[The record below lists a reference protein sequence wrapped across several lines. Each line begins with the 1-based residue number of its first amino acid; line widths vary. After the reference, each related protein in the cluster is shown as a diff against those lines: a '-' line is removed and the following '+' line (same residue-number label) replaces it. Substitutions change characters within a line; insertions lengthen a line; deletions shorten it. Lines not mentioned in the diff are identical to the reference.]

1 MTSRERFYL
10 TGEKWTAPI
19 ASLYELKFDIP
30 MITTF
35 VLA

>member
-1 MTSRERFYL
+1 MV
-10 TGEKWTAPI
+10 KNDKTAPI
-19 ASLYELKFDIP
+19 ASLYELKFDIA